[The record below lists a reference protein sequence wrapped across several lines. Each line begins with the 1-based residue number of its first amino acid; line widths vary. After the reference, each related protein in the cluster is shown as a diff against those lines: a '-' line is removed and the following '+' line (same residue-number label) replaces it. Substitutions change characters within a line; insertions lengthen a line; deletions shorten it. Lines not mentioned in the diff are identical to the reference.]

1 MNKSLFNSNISS
13 ILLNLFYSLF
23 YQILLLLHGDVET
36 NPGPNKKYKPFT
48 CCHWNVNSLTAHNM
62 VKLSS
67 IAAYN
72 TIHKY
77 DFICIGKT
85 YLDSS
90 VPTDDRDTLI
100 NGYNLIRADHPS
112 NNKRGGVCIY
122 YRESLAVQLVE
133 TNYLS
138 ECLLCELS
146 INNKKSY
153 VAVLYRSPS
162 QNSLEFDNFIL
173 KFEMMLSDINSSNP
187 HFSII
192 LGDFNERSSNW
203 WQGDTQTSEGSRI
216 DYLTTSSGFQQI
228 ISEPT
233 HILKNSSSCIDLI
246 FTDQPNLITDSGTN
260 PSLHPNCHHITFCKI
275 NLKITYYPPPYRN
288 WCEILKQVTF
298 HLLEKLLKWLT
309 GNLCS

>member
-1 MNKSLFNSNISS
+1 
-13 ILLNLFYSLF
+13 
-23 YQILLLLHGDVET
+23 
-36 NPGPNKKYKPFT
+36 
-48 CCHWNVNSLTAHNM
+48 M

-77 DFICIGKT
+77 DFICISET

-133 TNYLS
+133 TNCLS
-138 ECLLCELS
+138 KCLLCEVS
-146 INNKKSY
+146 INNKKSN

-173 KFEMMLSDINSSNP
+173 NF
-187 HFSII
+187 
-192 LGDFNERSSNW
+192 
-203 WQGDTQTSEGSRI
+203 
-216 DYLTTSSGFQQI
+216 
-228 ISEPT
+228 
-233 HILKNSSSCIDLI
+233 
-246 FTDQPNLITDSGTN
+246 
-260 PSLHPNCHHITFCKI
+260 
-275 NLKITYYPPPYRN
+275 
-288 WCEILKQVTF
+288 
-298 HLLEKLLKWLT
+298 
-309 GNLCS
+309 